1 MRLKHVTLTGIDQR
15 TNLVALQELQRE
27 YPFAEFGVLISTN
40 WEKNGNRYFNP
51 NRLNALRG
59 RKLNLSCHA
68 CGVVAR
74 HALNNDWKPLMEL
87 THDMLHMFNRCQLN
101 VSCYVPTKNTQDI
114 EVIPALCEVIIQQR
128 DANNLA
134 VYNAIKNKVGI
145 SILLDASGGHG
156 IDTKIVPLG
165 LEGVKIGYAGG
176 INPDNVAEK
185 LSTLLDSELTNSF
198 WIDMESG
205 VRTDDW
211 FDLDKAHKVL
221 ETCKQI
227 MQ

>member
-1 MRLKHVTLTGIDQR
+1 
-15 TNLVALQELQRE
+15 
-27 YPFAEFGVLISTN
+27 
-40 WEKNGNRYFNP
+40 
-51 NRLNALRG
+51 
-59 RKLNLSCHA
+59 
-68 CGVVAR
+68 
-74 HALNNDWKPLMEL
+74 
-87 THDMLHMFNRCQLN
+87 MLHMFNRCQLN
-101 VSCYVPTKNTQDI
+101 VSCYKPAKHTQEL

-185 LSTLLDSELTNSF
+185 LSTLLDSELTNNF

-221 ETCKQI
+221 ETCKQV